1 MNSVKSTTTP
11 RLEINTTK
19 ITHNAIELKKL
30 YGSKGI
36 EIIAVTKGVCGDPV
50 IVDALL
56 KSGITMLADSRISN
70 IRRMRNAGI
79 EAQYML
85 LRTPLLSQIDDV
97 ISYTDISL
105 NSELSVIKALSKTAL
120 KQKKIHKIVLMVEL
134 GDLREGIL
142 PADLDDIV
150 QVVIKLDGI
159 DLVGIGVNLACLSG
173 IKPGKQ
179 KMDYLSSLAIDLETK
194 FGLKLEFVSGGNSAN
209 YTWFKS
215 TENIGRINSFRLGES
230 IYLGCETLYREPI
243 PGLFT
248 DAFRL
253 VTEVI
258 ESKIKPSMPDG
269 EIGQDAFGHV
279 PSFQDKGDR
288 LRSILAIGRQDVSI
302 ADLTPLDDIEIIA
315 SGSDHLVVDASNVNL
330 KVGDNVAFQLNYGA
344 LISAMVSPYIAKVF
358 LS

>member
-1 MNSVKSTTTP
+1 MNSEKSTTTP

-120 KQKKIHKIVLMVEL
+120 KQKQIHKIVLMVEYQAA
-134 GDLREGIL
+134 GKSAVKMG
-142 PADLDDIV
+142 V
-150 QVVIKLDGI
+150 GI
-159 DLVGIGVNLACLSG
+159 DETRQNKLSFGVDNRIG
-173 IKPGKQ
+173 
-179 KMDYLSSLAIDLETK
+179 
-194 FGLKLEFVSGGNSAN
+194 
-209 YTWFKS
+209 
-215 TENIGRINSFRLGES
+215 
-230 IYLGCETLYREPI
+230 
-243 PGLFT
+243 GLFRHL
-248 DAFRL
+248 FR
-253 VTEVI
+253 
-258 ESKIKPSMPDG
+258 
-269 EIGQDAFGHV
+269 
-279 PSFQDKGDR
+279 
-288 LRSILAIGRQDVSI
+288 
-302 ADLTPLDDIEIIA
+302 
-315 SGSDHLVVDASNVNL
+315 GSDSGN
-330 KVGDNVAFQLNYGA
+330 
-344 LISAMVSPYIAKVF
+344 
-358 LS
+358 